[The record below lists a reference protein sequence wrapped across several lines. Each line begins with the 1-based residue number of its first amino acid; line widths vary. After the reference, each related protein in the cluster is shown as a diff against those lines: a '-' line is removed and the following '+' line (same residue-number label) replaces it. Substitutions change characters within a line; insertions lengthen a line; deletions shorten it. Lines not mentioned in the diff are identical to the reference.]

1 MSDTGIGLQTDRAE
15 RIFEAFFTA
24 KPRGTGM
31 SLSVRRRI
39 IAAHGGHL
47 WANPMWDGVATF
59 NVTLPVATAS

>member
-31 SLSVRRRI
+31 SLSVSRRI
-39 IAAHGGHL
+39 VAAHGGHL
-47 WANPMWDGVATF
+47 WANPNTGRGETF
-59 NVTLPVATAS
+59 QVTLPVATAS